1 LIDCQQLP
9 TPTVKFPHLIPPIS
23 FIRVPDMGASE
34 CISAVLIEFPWN
46 YYYPNYYQFIQPINA
61 AALAIL

>member
-1 LIDCQQLP
+1 
-9 TPTVKFPHLIPPIS
+9 
-23 FIRVPDMGASE
+23 MGTSE

-46 YYYPNYYQFIQPINA
+46 YYYPNYYQFIQTINA